1 MKQSKIK
8 QAQSVEI
15 KRSEIHLAEY
25 NPRKISEESR
35 KLLKANL
42 KKVGVMGGIVY
53 NKTTGNIVSGHQKV
67 SILDEVNKYDEN
79 DLETDYMLRVDVVEL
94 DLQTEKEQNLFM
106 NNRKA
111 QGEYDDDMLR
121 EMLSD
126 IDYKSAGFDDF
137 DMEMLGLEVVD
148 LAEEEARSKVDAEE
162 KPKEERQW
170 RKEDVT
176 KENKELAEVD
186 KQTKETEENTKINRK
201 VDFYED
207 TEENQLA
214 RHNEVAKI
222 KERINNKS
230 DLENDGGMLSYVILS
245 FNSPSEK
252 MAFMEQM
259 HRDPMEKTL
268 QASYMLERVDIIDI
282 DGDYDAFSEEESE

>member
-1 MKQSKIK
+1 MKQNKIK
-8 QAQSVEI
+8 QAQSIEI

-25 NPRKISEESR
+25 NPRKISEEAR
-35 KLLKANL
+35 KMLKANL

-106 NNRKA
+106 NNRKV
-111 QGEYDDDMLR
+111 QGEFDDDLLR
-121 EMLSD
+121 DMMSD
-126 IDYKSAGFDDF
+126 INYKSAGFDDF
-137 DMEMLGLEVVD
+137 DMEMLGLEVVN
-148 LAEEEARSKVDAEE
+148 LEEEEERSKVETPKTEE
-162 KPKEERQW
+162 KQW

-176 KENKELAEVD
+176 KENGELSKVD
-186 KQTKETEENTKINRK
+186 EQTKTTEENTKIDRK
-201 VDFYED
+201 VNFYED
-207 TEENQLA
+207 TKENQIA

-230 DLENDGGMLSYVILS
+230 DMENDGGMLSYVILS

-252 MAFMEQM
+252 MAFMEMM
-259 HRDPMEKTL
+259 HLEPMAKTI
-268 QASYMLERVDIIDI
+268 QASWMMERVDIIDV
-282 DGDYDAFSEEESE
+282 DGDYDAFEEESE